1 MKKILLI
8 IIGTLLIILGI
19 IGFNYYNK
27 YDNNN
32 QIEQDPSEIIIANEN
47 YEIDLIKSVNE
58 NSNDNYL
65 ISPYSIKIALNI
77 LKDGA
82 KENSKKEIENLIGS
96 KYNKI
101 ETAKNR
107 VSVANALF
115 IKDKYKNYI
124 ENDYYK
130 KVKNY
135 NSEILYDKYETPD
148 VINNWVNEKTYKMI
162 PKILD
167 RMNEEFVIGIA
178 NALAIDVKWL
188 NEFECHSTRED
199 EFIKSDNSK
208 INVEMMHQKYEY
220 NIEYFI
226 NDDMKGVIIP
236 YRTYDKEG
244 NESKEGITLEFI
256 GILPNQ
262 SLNDF
267 IKNLNLEKLKEID
280 TLKKEIDSE
289 KEELYWKHINEIE
302 DFFDLYTKIS
312 DDPDV
317 FAYMIKASYEF
328 QKSNGL
334 IKLLQTKSLT
344 EEENKHLLE
353 IAPVHKEDLDYYN
366 TSITLERLIKNY
378 KAQIKYYA
386 NNEEENPEEKASF
399 NIYNFI
405 KQLSLIDR
413 NNFTTLVKE
422 LIKNDY
428 IVSKTHGIEND
439 YLNLYDDLNVGDLIQ
454 KMLDDQRVLKNI
466 LSHLN
471 EYYNDTIDEIEE
483 DYILKKMN

>member
-289 KEELYWKHINEIE
+289 KEELYLSIPRFKYDYEIDDFINSLKSLGI
-302 DFFDLYTKIS
+302 K
-312 DDPDV
+312 DV
-317 FAYMIKASYEF
+317 FDEEKANLTGIINR
-328 QKSNGL
+328 KNL
-334 IKLLQTKSLT
+334 NKLNIDNIYVSTAIHKTHIDFNEKGTKAAAVTYFGIEKSLAA
-344 EEENKHLLE
+344 L
-353 IAPVHKEDLDYYN
+353 
-366 TSITLERLIKNY
+366 
-378 KAQIKYYA
+378 
-386 NNEEENPEEKASF
+386 PEEKEKIEIKF
-399 NIYNFI
+399 NKPFVYMIRD
-405 KQLSLIDR
+405 KK
-413 NNFTTLVKE
+413 TKE
-422 LIKNDY
+422 MLFFGA
-428 IVSKTHGIEND
+428 VENPNKWNGSTCV
-439 YLNLYDDLNVGDLIQ
+439 Y
-454 KMLDDQRVLKNI
+454 
-466 LSHLN
+466 
-471 EYYNDTIDEIEE
+471 E
-483 DYILKKMN
+483 

>member
-289 KEELYWKHINEIE
+289 KEELYLSIPRFKYDYEIDDFINSFKSLGI
-302 DFFDLYTKIS
+302 K
-312 DDPDV
+312 DV
-317 FAYMIKASYEF
+317 FDEEKANLTGIINR
-328 QKSNGL
+328 KNL
-334 IKLLQTKSLT
+334 NKLNIDNIYVSTAIHKTHIDFNEKGTKAAAVTYFGIEKSLAA
-344 EEENKHLLE
+344 L
-353 IAPVHKEDLDYYN
+353 
-366 TSITLERLIKNY
+366 
-378 KAQIKYYA
+378 
-386 NNEEENPEEKASF
+386 PEEKF
-399 NIYNFI
+399 NKPFVYMIRD
-405 KQLSLIDR
+405 KK
-413 NNFTTLVKE
+413 TKE
-422 LIKNDY
+422 MLFFGA
-428 IVSKTHGIEND
+428 VENPNKWNGSTCV
-439 YLNLYDDLNVGDLIQ
+439 Y
-454 KMLDDQRVLKNI
+454 
-466 LSHLN
+466 
-471 EYYNDTIDEIEE
+471 E
-483 DYILKKMN
+483 

>member
-1 MKKILLI
+1 METRYNRNVRVNIEKAIDYMSNNYVPTNLSFILLTENI
-8 IIGTLLIILGI
+8 FYKYSLL
-19 IGFNYYNK
+19 FK
-27 YDNNN
+27 
-32 QIEQDPSEIIIANEN
+32 P
-47 YEIDLIKSVNE
+47 KSFDVFYTMLCQVV
-58 NSNDNYL
+58 YL
-65 ISPYSIKIALNI
+65 DA
-77 LKDGA
+77 
-82 KENSKKEIENLIGS
+82 
-96 KYNKI
+96 
-101 ETAKNR
+101 
-107 VSVANALF
+107 
-115 IKDKYKNYI
+115 
-124 ENDYYK
+124 YK
-130 KVKNY
+130 KL
-135 NSEILYDKYETPD
+135 LY
-148 VINNWVNEKTYKMI
+148 
-162 PKILD
+162 
-167 RMNEEFVIGIA
+167 
-178 NALAIDVKWL
+178 
-188 NEFECHSTRED
+188 
-199 EFIKSDNSK
+199 
-208 INVEMMHQKYEY
+208 
-220 NIEYFI
+220 
-226 NDDMKGVIIP
+226 
-236 YRTYDKEG
+236 
-244 NESKEGITLEFI
+244 
-256 GILPNQ
+256 
-262 SLNDF
+262 
-267 IKNLNLEKLKEID
+267 
-280 TLKKEIDSE
+280 LKKHFCINE